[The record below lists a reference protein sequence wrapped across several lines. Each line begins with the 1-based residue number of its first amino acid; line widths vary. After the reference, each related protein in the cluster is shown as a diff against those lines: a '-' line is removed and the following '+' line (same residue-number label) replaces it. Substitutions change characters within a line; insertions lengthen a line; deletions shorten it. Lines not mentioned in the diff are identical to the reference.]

1 VSDGG
6 DPSGWLALAAVL
18 LLVIGNGLFVAV
30 EFAVVS
36 ARGPGLDEA
45 AATGDRRAKRV
56 IDLLD
61 RLPFFLST
69 VQFGITATSLVVGFL
84 AERALGDTVI
94 RPALTALGVAP
105 EAGLAVAVTLALFLS
120 TVFQMIFGELFP
132 KNVAIS
138 RPLSVA
144 RALAGFAHASMW
156 LLGPIVRIFDRAA
169 ETMTRVLFRVET
181 PERLEDAPGL
191 DELSRIIVASG
202 ARGSLTSAQTEL
214 LRRAVSLGARRVGE
228 VMVPR
233 PDVVWIESSARLSD
247 VAELA
252 ARTGHSRFPVRA
264 ATEDE
269 VVGTVHIK
277 DQLAFVQEA
286 RGSVAIKDVMTP
298 ALFVP
303 ESETLRRLLGELR
316 RRHRTFAVVVD
327 EFGSTAGI
335 VTLEDVL
342 ETLVGDIEDEF
353 DPASR
358 RSRGGPVGAGGKVPG
373 AMTLARFTERFGIEL
388 PDGPYETVA
397 GFLLSELG
405 HIPGLGERVLTEL
418 LELTVLRRDG
428 LRVTE
433 IGVRLRSQVERGQP

>member
-6 DPSGWLALAAVL
+6 DLSGWFALAGVL
-18 LLVIGNGLFVAV
+18 LLIIGNGLFVAI

-36 ARGPGLDEA
+36 ARGPALDEA
-45 AATGDRRAKRV
+45 AAAGDRRAKRV
-56 IDLLD
+56 VELLD

-94 RPALTALGVAP
+94 RPVLTSIGVAP
-105 EAGLAVAVTLALFLS
+105 DAGLAVAVTLALLIS
-120 TVFQMIFGELFP
+120 TLFQMLFGELFP

-144 RALAGFAHASMW
+144 RGLAGFAHASMW
-156 LLGPIVRIFDRAA
+156 VLGPVVRIFDRAA
-169 ETMTRVLFRVET
+169 EKVTRALFRVET
-181 PERLEDAPGL
+181 PSRLEDAPGL

-233 PDVVWIESSARLSD
+233 PDVVWIESTARLSD

-252 ARTGHSRFPVRA
+252 AHTGHSRFPVRA

-269 VVGTVHIK
+269 VVGTVHVK
-277 DQLAFVQEA
+277 DQLAFSRDA
-286 RGSVAIKDVMTP
+286 RDGVAVKEVMAP

-303 ESETLRRLLGELR
+303 ESETLRRLLDELR
-316 RRHRTFAVVVD
+316 RRRRTFAVVVD

-342 ETLVGDIEDEF
+342 EALVGDIEDEF

-358 RSRGGPVGAGGKVPG
+358 RPRSVTVGAGGRVPG
-373 AMTLARFTERFGIEL
+373 ATTLARFAERFGVEL

-397 GFLLSELG
+397 GFLLAELG
-405 HIPGLGERVLTEL
+405 HIPEPGERVLTDL
-418 LELTVLRRDG
+418 LELTVMRRDG

-433 IGVRLRSQVERGQP
+433 IGVRQREGGPS

>member
-1 VSDGG
+1 MNDGG
-6 DPSGWLALAAVL
+6 DPSGWSALAAVL
-18 LLVIGNGLFVAV
+18 LLVIGNGLFVAI

-36 ARGPGLDEA
+36 ARGPALDEA
-45 AATGDRRAKRV
+45 AATGDRRAQRV
-56 IDLLD
+56 VDLLD

-94 RPALTALGVAP
+94 RPALSALGLAP

-138 RPLSVA
+138 RPLPVA

-169 ETMTRVLFRVET
+169 ETMTRVLFRVDT

-233 PDVVWIESSARLSD
+233 PDVVWIESTARLSD
-247 VAELA
+247 VADLA

-277 DQLAFVQEA
+277 DQLAFA
-286 RGSVAIKDVMTP
+286 REDRDSVAIKDVMTP

-316 RRHRTFAVVVD
+316 RRRRTFAVVVD

-353 DPASR
+353 DPASG
-358 RSRGGPVGAGGKVPG
+358 RSRAATVGTGGKVPG
-373 AMTLARFTERFGIEL
+373 AMTLARFTERFGIVL

-397 GFLLSELG
+397 GFLLAELG
-405 HIPGLGERVLTEL
+405 HIPELGERVLTDVV
-418 LELTVLRRDG
+418 ELTVLRREG
-428 LRVTE
+428 LRLTE
-433 IGVRLRSQVERGQP
+433 IGVRARPELERGSS